1 MTYLI
6 TLTLH
11 SWVRWLV
18 LATGLL
24 AVLRAITG
32 ASGRRP
38 WTPADDRLAFF
49 FTMLL
54 DLQVLIGLILYA
66 WLSPITHEAFRD
78 IGAAMK
84 SNGLRFWAV
93 EHIFG
98 MVVALSL
105 AHVGR
110 ARIRKA
116 DFSRRHKIA
125 LIFFGLAVLVMLASI
140 PWPGTPYG
148 RPLLR
153 W

>member
-1 MTYLI
+1 MLYLTI
-6 TLTLH
+6 LTLH

-18 LATGLL
+18 VIAGVAAFAR
-24 AVLRAITG
+24 AVSG
-32 ASGRRP
+32 GRRP
-38 WTPADDRLAFF
+38 WTRADDRLGFWF
-49 FTMLL
+49 VMLL
-54 DLQVLIGLILYA
+54 DLQFLIGLALYA

-84 SNGLRFWAV
+84 SAGLRFWAV

-98 MVVALSL
+98 MLIALAL
-105 AHVGR
+105 AHVCR

-116 DFSRRHKIA
+116 DPYRRHRVA
-125 LIFFGLAVLVMLASI
+125 AIFFGLALVAMFASI
-140 PWPGTPYG
+140 PWPGTPNA